1 MMVLSDVL
9 RYGEETL
16 QNAGIADAKIDA
28 FTLLEMASGVN
39 QTTYL
44 LYKDHTVNEKQF
56 ESYQKLIER
65 RAAHEPCQ
73 YIVGKCEFMGFEFEV
88 NPSVLIPRQDTE
100 TLVEEVLKIMPGKSR
115 VLDLCT
121 GSGAIAIS
129 LQRYRPD
136 IYPTAVDIS
145 PEALNVAVANSR
157 ARHCII
163 DFVLSDLFEA
173 LDQAEKFDVIVSNPP
188 YVSDAEYEELMPEV
202 KDHEPALALKAG
214 EKGLDI
220 YERLIREAPSYLK
233 EGGILAL
240 EIGCSQAAD
249 VTSMM
254 EAQQFVEIK
263 VVKDLA
269 GLDRVVIGYLKYK
282 REE

>member
-39 QTTYL
+39 RTTYL
-44 LYKDHTVNEKQF
+44 LYKDHKVNEQQF
-56 ESYQKLIER
+56 ESYKRLIER

-145 PEALNVAVANSR
+145 GEALNVAVANSR

-163 DFVLSDLFEA
+163 DFVQSDLFEA
-173 LDQAEKFDVIVSNPP
+173 LDPNEKFDVIVSNPP
-188 YVSDAEYEELMPEV
+188 YVSDAEYETLMPEV

-220 YERLIREAPSYLK
+220 YERLISDAPSYLK

-240 EIGCSQAAD
+240 EIGCSQAEA
-249 VTSMM
+249 VTKLM
-254 EAQQFVEIK
+254 EAQGFVEIK

>member
-1 MMVLSDVL
+1 MVLSDVL

-39 QTTYL
+39 RTTYL
-44 LYKDHTVNEKQF
+44 LYKDHKVNEAQF
-56 ESYQKLIER
+56 DSYRKLIER

-88 NPSVLIPRQDTE
+88 NSSVLIPRQDTE
-100 TLVEEVLKIMPGKSR
+100 TLVEEVLKIMPGRSR

-136 IYPTAVDIS
+136 IYPTAADIS
-145 PEALNVAVANSR
+145 AEALNVAVANAR
-157 ARHCII
+157 ARQCII
-163 DFVLSDLFEA
+163 DFVQSDLFEA
-173 LDQAEKFDVIVSNPP
+173 LDPNEKFDVIVSNPP

-240 EIGCSQAAD
+240 EIGCSQAED
-249 VTSMM
+249 VTRLM
-254 EAQQFVEIK
+254 EEQEFVEIK

-282 REE
+282 RED

>member
-39 QTTYL
+39 RTTYL
-44 LYKDHTVNEKQF
+44 LYKDHKVNEQQF
-56 ESYQKLIER
+56 ESYKRLIER

-145 PEALNVAVANSR
+145 GEALNVAVANSR

-163 DFVLSDLFEA
+163 DFVQSDLFEA
-173 LDQAEKFDVIVSNPP
+173 LDPNEKFDVIVSNPP
-188 YVSDAEYEELMPEV
+188 YVSDAEYETLMPEV

-240 EIGCSQAAD
+240 EIGCSQAEA
-249 VTSMM
+249 VTKLM
-254 EAQQFVEIK
+254 EAQGFVEIK

>member
-1 MMVLSDVL
+1 MVLSDVL

-16 QNAGIADAKIDA
+16 AAAGIADAAIDA

-39 QTTYL
+39 RTTYL
-44 LYKDHTVNEKQF
+44 LYQDRKVTDAQF
-56 ESYQKLIER
+56 ESYQRLIER

-100 TLVEEVLKIMPGKSR
+100 TLVEELLKIMPGKSK
-115 VLDLCT
+115 VLDMCT

-145 PEALNVAVANSR
+145 PEALNVAVANAR

-163 DFVLSDLFEA
+163 DFVLSDLFENV
-173 LDQAEKFDVIVSNPP
+173 DPSIRFDVIVSNPP
-188 YVSDAEYEELMPEV
+188 YVSDAEYEMLMPEV

-214 EKGLDI
+214 AEGLDI
-220 YERLIREAPSYLK
+220 YERLIGEAPDHLAD
-233 EGGILAL
+233 GGILAL
-240 EIGCSQAAD
+240 EIGCSQAAA
-249 VTSMM
+249 VTALM
-254 EAQQFVEIK
+254 EAAQFVEIK

>member
-1 MMVLSDVL
+1 MVLSDVL

-16 QNAGIADAKIDA
+16 QDAGIADAKIDA

-39 QTTYL
+39 RTTYL
-44 LYKDHTVNEKQF
+44 LYKDHKVNEAQF
-56 ESYQKLIER
+56 DSYRKLIER

-100 TLVEEVLKIMPGKSR
+100 TLVEEVLKIMPGRSR

-136 IYPTAVDIS
+136 IYPTAADIS
-145 PEALNVAVANSR
+145 AEALNVAVANAR
-157 ARHCII
+157 ARQCII
-163 DFVLSDLFEA
+163 DFVQSDLFEA
-173 LDQAEKFDVIVSNPP
+173 LDPNEKFDVIVSNPP

-220 YERLIREAPSYLK
+220 YERLIREAPTYLK

-240 EIGCSQAAD
+240 EIGCSQAED
-249 VTSMM
+249 VTRLM
-254 EAQQFVEIK
+254 EEQEFVEIK

-282 REE
+282 RED

>member
-1 MMVLSDVL
+1 MVLSDVL

-16 QNAGIADAKIDA
+16 EAAGIADAKIDA

-39 QTTYL
+39 RTTYL
-44 LYKDHTVNEKQF
+44 LYKDHKVNDVQF
-56 ESYQKLIER
+56 ASYKRLIER

-100 TLVEEVLKIMPGKSR
+100 TLVEELLKIMPGRSK
-115 VLDLCT
+115 VLDMCT

-136 IYPTAVDIS
+136 IFPTAADIS
-145 PEALNVAVANSR
+145 AEALNVAVANAR

-163 DFVLSDLFEA
+163 DFVQTDLFENI
-173 LDQAEKFDVIVSNPP
+173 DPSIRFDVIVSNPP
-188 YVSDAEYEELMPEV
+188 YVSDAEYETLMPEV

-220 YERLIREAPSYLK
+220 YKRLISEAPEHLAD
-233 EGGILAL
+233 GGILAL
-240 EIGCSQAAD
+240 EIGCTQAND
-249 VTSMM
+249 VTTLMKK
-254 EAQQFVEIK
+254 AQFVEIK
-263 VVKDLA
+263 VIKDLT

-282 REE
+282 RED

>member
-1 MMVLSDVL
+1 MVLSDVL

-39 QTTYL
+39 RTTYL
-44 LYKDHTVNEKQF
+44 LYKDHKVNEAQF
-56 ESYQKLIER
+56 DSYRKLIER

-100 TLVEEVLKIMPGKSR
+100 TLVEEVLKIMPGRSR

-136 IYPTAVDIS
+136 IYPTAADIS
-145 PEALNVAVANSR
+145 AEALNVAVANAR
-157 ARHCII
+157 ARQCII
-163 DFVLSDLFEA
+163 DFVQSDLFEA
-173 LDQAEKFDVIVSNPP
+173 LDPNEKFDVIVSNPP

-220 YERLIREAPSYLK
+220 YERLIREAPTYLK

-240 EIGCSQAAD
+240 EIGCSQAED
-249 VTSMM
+249 VTRLM
-254 EAQQFVEIK
+254 EEQEFVEIK

-282 REE
+282 RED

>member
-39 QTTYL
+39 RTTYL
-44 LYKDHTVNEKQF
+44 LYKDHKVNEQQF
-56 ESYQKLIER
+56 ESYKRLIER

-100 TLVEEVLKIMPGKSR
+100 TLVEEVLKIMPGKSH

-145 PEALNVAVANSR
+145 GEALNVAVANSR

-163 DFVLSDLFEA
+163 DFVQSDLFEA
-173 LDQAEKFDVIVSNPP
+173 LDPNEKFDVIVSNPP
-188 YVSDAEYEELMPEV
+188 YVSDAEYETLMPEV

-240 EIGCSQAAD
+240 EIGCSQAEA
-249 VTSMM
+249 VTKLM
-254 EAQQFVEIK
+254 EAQGFVEIK